1 LEKVGT
7 VFSNHWNF
15 MPMDERDEM
24 IDQPIRDLLGNG
36 NQPLLSYEFF
46 PPKDDQGMETL
57 RGIVERLQP
66 TRPDFVTV
74 TYGAGG
80 STRER
85 SFKVCSML
93 AEMGLTPVMP
103 HLTCV
108 GSSRD
113 DLRAL
118 ADEIYE
124 RGHRNIMTLR
134 GDPPKGDT
142 TFTPAP
148 DGLSYA
154 VDLVRLLKD
163 QHPDFCCGVA
173 AYPEKHPEAASP
185 ESDLDNLKAKFDA
198 GGDFGTTQLF
208 FDNAVYYR
216 FLEKATA
223 AGVTKPI
230 LPGLLPALSLK
241 QVERMCAMCQA
252 SLPPALA
259 ERLAS
264 AGGDADA
271 AEQVGID
278 WAIEQ
283 IRDLL
288 DHGVPGVHLYI
299 LNRSRAALS
308 KPLLELFGRS

>member
-1 LEKVGT
+1 MT
-7 VFSNHWNF
+7 DIQISS
-15 MPMDERDEM
+15 
-24 IDQPIRDLLGNG
+24 LLKEA
-36 NQPLLSYEFF
+36 QRPLLSFEFF
-46 PPKDDQGMETL
+46 PPKDDAGIETL
-57 RGIVERLQP
+57 RATCEKLKPVK
-66 TRPDFVTV
+66 PDFVTV

-85 SFKVCSML
+85 TFRVCAML
-93 AEMGLTPVMP
+93 AELGFGPVMP

-113 DLRAL
+113 DLKEL
-118 ADEIYE
+118 ADMIHGKGY
-124 RGHRNIMTLR
+124 RNIMTLR

-142 TFTPAP
+142 SFKAAP

-163 QHPDFCCGVA
+163 RHPDFCCGVA
-173 AYPEKHPEAASP
+173 AYPEKHPEASSP
-185 ESDLDNLKAKFDA
+185 EADLQNLKNKLDA

-208 FDNAVYYR
+208 FDNQAFYR
-216 FLEKATA
+216 FVEKARSI
-223 AGVTKPI
+223 GITKPI

-241 QVERMCAMCQA
+241 QVERMCAMCDTQ
-252 SLPPALA
+252 LPPALA
-259 ERLAS
+259 DRLRS
-264 AGGDADA
+264 AGDDANA
-271 AEQVGID
+271 TEQVGID

-288 DHGVPGVHLYI
+288 ANGVPGIHLYI

-308 KPLLELFGRS
+308 QPLLDLFGRHL